1 MHETKIELD
10 DQSPYGAYAVGRFAG
25 FLIRI
30 TRALPN
36 NWLSKRLMFLLRGI
50 AGRGLGKCADLDL
63 FGARMRLYKKG
74 NLSEKRA
81 LFAPQFFD
89 YEDRQALAVLAKDDA
104 VFVDIGANIGLYSF
118 SVAERFAAF
127 KNTRIIS
134 VEPHPDI
141 YRRLAFNKSLN
152 PSLPIDLFHGGIAGK
167 AGEMQLLTGQDNLGE
182 TRVLGETED
191 LSDESITV
199 PIITLSE
206 LCEKFNLEHIDG
218 MKVDV
223 EGLEEA
229 VMLPFLKEAS
239 DAPLPRLVVI
249 EDNTDAW
256 ETDILAAA
264 AERGYR
270 LRKKTRMNFLLERN

>member
-1 MHETKIELD
+1 
-10 DQSPYGAYAVGRFAG
+10 
-25 FLIRI
+25 
-30 TRALPN
+30 
-36 NWLSKRLMFLLRGI
+36 
-50 AGRGLGKCADLDL
+50 
-63 FGARMRLYKKG
+63 
-74 NLSEKRA
+74 
-81 LFAPQFFD
+81 
-89 YEDRQALAVLAKDDA
+89 
-104 VFVDIGANIGLYSF
+104 
-118 SVAERFAAF
+118 
-127 KNTRIIS
+127 
-134 VEPHPDI
+134 
-141 YRRLAFNKSLN
+141 
-152 PSLPIDLFHGGIAGK
+152 
-167 AGEMQLLTGQDNLGE
+167 MQLLTGQDNLGE

-239 DAPLPRLVVI
+239 DALLPRLVVI